1 MMAASRTASKAN
13 AELPLV
19 DVQTG
24 KDMLYNDLILFTKSK
39 SLKWNS
45 GEIWLYRCLLC
56 CRLFITLCNGLKMSE
71 YEAYWLTDF
80 PLIYWA
86 GTKK

>member
-1 MMAASRTASKAN
+1 MLLLLVMMAASRTASKAN

-45 GEIWLYRCLLC
+45 GEI
-56 CRLFITLCNGLKMSE
+56 
-71 YEAYWLTDF
+71 
-80 PLIYWA
+80 
-86 GTKK
+86 